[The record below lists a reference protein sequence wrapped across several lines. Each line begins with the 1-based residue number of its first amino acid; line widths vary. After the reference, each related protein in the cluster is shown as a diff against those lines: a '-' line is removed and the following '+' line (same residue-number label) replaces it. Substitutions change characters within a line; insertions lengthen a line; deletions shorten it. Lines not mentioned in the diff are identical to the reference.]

1 MKTNSL
7 KPKKK
12 EKKEKKLS
20 VPAAGRLGKAT
31 QEVLSGGVLEKERTF
46 RLFPFLLF
54 LSFLAFVYITNDFTL
69 ESKVR
74 EISRLQ
80 KEVKELRYE
89 YISVKS
95 NLITISKQSQL
106 AKRLEK
112 LGIKENKEPL
122 KVIRIKVNK

>member
-12 EKKEKKLS
+12 NKGKILKAS
-20 VPAAGRLGKAT
+20 VQKGRLGRAT
-31 QEVLSGGVLEKERTF
+31 QEVFGGGVLEKERTF
-46 RLFPFLLF
+46 RMFPFLLF
-54 LSFLAFVYITNDFTL
+54 LSFLAFIYITNDFTL

-74 EISRLQ
+74 EISHLQ
-80 KEVKELRYE
+80 KDVMELRYE

-122 KVIRIKVNK
+122 KVIRVKVNK

>member
-7 KPKKK
+7 KPKKN
-12 EKKEKKLS
+12 KKEKSLKAPVNGKRIS
-20 VPAAGRLGKAT
+20 KAT
-31 QEVLSGGVLEKERTF
+31 QEVLGGGVLEKERAF
-46 RLFPFLLF
+46 RMFPFLLF
-54 LSFLAFVYITNDFTL
+54 LAFLAFIYITNDFTL

-74 EISRLQ
+74 EVSHLQ
-80 KEVKELRYE
+80 KEVRELRYE

-106 AKRLEK
+106 AKRLKK

-122 KVIRIKVNK
+122 KVIRIKDNK